1 MDYQCLVL
9 SETETE
15 SASATAW
22 GEEKEG
28 RVALKESISKRA
40 ERMCGTRNVLDQIQI
55 LFRSPTPS
63 LLRTSLSITI
73 TR

>member
-1 MDYQCLVL
+1 LCSQ
-9 SETETE
+9 TETE
-15 SASATAW
+15 SATASATPW

-40 ERMCGTRNVLDQIQI
+40 ERMCGTPNVLDQIQI
-55 LFRSPTPS
+55 LFLSPTPS